1 MPKQLSLS
9 FQNEWWMQVIE
20 AISDE
25 KKEKAISEIK
35 ELFIAYLKMR
45 AAKEEENGQ
54 RDNQRVPSIQ
64 DGLCIYKAV
73 HSISN
78 RT

>member
-54 RDNQRVPSIQ
+54 
-64 DGLCIYKAV
+64 
-73 HSISN
+73 
-78 RT
+78 